1 MKSIKNLSAAIT
13 GLIIILIGS
22 MIPSSIFVPG
32 KYLAFEVLDL
42 PSSWQVPALLL
53 TGLVCGP
60 SQGTIATVAY
70 LTLGLFYLPVF
81 HGGGSIG
88 YLATPEFGYL
98 AGFIPAVWVTGR
110 MALAKKKNMLNQLFK
125 ACLCGLTIIHS
136 IGIINLLI
144 GTLFS
149 RWSDSLLELFLIHS
163 VAIFPI
169 QIILCTGVVI
179 LAKYIRKLLLI
190 E

>member
-1 MKSIKNLSAAIT
+1 MKTIKNLSAAIT
-13 GLIIILIGS
+13 GLLLILIGS
-22 MIPSSIFVPG
+22 MIPSSIVVPG
-32 KYLAFEVLDL
+32 KYLAFKLYEL
-42 PSSWQVPALLL
+42 PSSWQVPALIL

-60 SQGTIATVAY
+60 TQGSIATVAY

-88 YLATPEFGYL
+88 YLATPDFGYL

-110 MALAKKKNMLNQLFK
+110 ISMTKKKNSLNQLFK
-125 ACLCGLTIIHS
+125 ACLCGLTIIHLV
-136 IGIINLLI
+136 GIINLLI

-149 RWSDSLLELFLIHS
+149 RWPESLLELFLRNS
-163 VAIFPI
+163 LAIFPI

-179 LAKYIRKLLLI
+179 FAKYIRKLLLI
-190 E
+190 G

>member
-13 GLIIILIGS
+13 GLLIILTGS

-32 KYLAFEVLDL
+32 KFLAFKAYDL
-42 PSSWQVPALLL
+42 PSSWQVPALVL

-60 SQGTIATVAY
+60 NQGAIATVAY

-88 YLATPEFGYL
+88 YLATPDFGYL
-98 AGFIPAVWVTGR
+98 LGFIPAVWVTGR
-110 MALAKKKNMLNQLFK
+110 MAMAKKRNSLNQLFK
-125 ACLCGLTIIHS
+125 ASLCGLTIIHS

-144 GTLFS
+144 GTLLS
-149 RWSDSLLELFLIHS
+149 RWSDSLLELFIRNSLA
-163 VAIFPI
+163 VFPI
-169 QIILCTGVVI
+169 QLILCTGVVI
-179 LAKYIRKLLLI
+179 LAKYFRRLLLI